1 MLPTLSENV
10 TLQEAFE
17 TVAQINEELNI
28 TEFDGAFFQK
38 KIRLLVNRF
47 FSVLRQRKSVEKRI
61 HQKNSSLG
69 HRLSKIV
76 NKAIAMTIC
85 PIIVHFIT
93 YRALMHD
100 AACECLYAVRMDRNN
115 LRERV
120 VLTTLYHLMLH

>member
-61 HQKNSSLG
+61 HQKTSSF
-69 HRLSKIV
+69 RL
-76 NKAIAMTIC
+76 
-85 PIIVHFIT
+85 
-93 YRALMHD
+93 
-100 AACECLYAVRMDRNN
+100 
-115 LRERV
+115 
-120 VLTTLYHLMLH
+120 